1 MYNEV
6 IGTIYFLQN
15 IIAVLII
22 VLLIVTGLTTGKY
35 VRIVSTSI
43 LLVILVLHYYIIS
56 MVSGIE
62 NITIYPFV
70 IVEGKNG
77 YYTVTIDFGQVIVVS
92 LAWFWRREI
101 YEKISVVKNK
111 IKVMIEILRGLIS

>member
-6 IGTIYFLQN
+6 VGTIYFLQN

-22 VLLIVTGLTTGKY
+22 VLLVVTSLTTGKY

-43 LLVILVLHYYIIS
+43 LLLILILHYYIIS
-56 MVSGIE
+56 IISGIE

-70 IVEGKNG
+70 IVEGKSG
-77 YYTVTIDFGQVIVVS
+77 YYTATIDFGQVIIAS

-111 IKVMIEILRGLIS
+111 IKVIIETLRGLIS